1 MDYVILFLFLLVSFF
16 GLISHVFGLPGNFII
31 LGASFLVAWYGGF
44 HDLTVTTL
52 IVLLGLALVGELV
65 EFVFGIYGAKRY
77 KSSNKAIIGSIIF
90 GIAGGVIGLPFFLG
104 VGAVIGAFIGAF
116 AGAFLVDLYL
126 EQNVDRAM
134 KSGWGAFIGRV
145 GGTVSK
151 AALGMAM
158 IVITVVSVVR
168 D

>member
-1 MDYVILFLFLLVSFF
+1 MDYVIFFLFLLVSFF

-31 LGASFLVAWYGGF
+31 LGASTMLAWYGGF
-44 HDLTVTTL
+44 HDVTVTIL
-52 IVLLGLALVGELV
+52 IVLIVLALLGELIESV
-65 EFVFGIYGAKRY
+65 LGVYGAKKY
-77 KSSNKAIIGSIIF
+77 KSSNKAIVGSIVF
-90 GIAGGVIGLPFFLG
+90 GIAGAVLGLPFFLG
-104 VGAVIGAFIGAF
+104 IGAVIGAFMGAF
-116 AGAFLVDLYL
+116 AGAFLVDLFI
-126 EQNVDRAM
+126 QKNVDRAV
-134 KSGWGAFIGRV
+134 KSGWGAFLGRV